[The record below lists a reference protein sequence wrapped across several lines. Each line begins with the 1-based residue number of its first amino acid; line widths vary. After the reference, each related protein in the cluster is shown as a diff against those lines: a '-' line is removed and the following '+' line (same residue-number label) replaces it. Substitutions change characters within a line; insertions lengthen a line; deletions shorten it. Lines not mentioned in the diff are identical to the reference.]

1 MVYAFKD
8 IILRKSACGLHQIAQ
23 RAHSR
28 EKVYELSS

>member
-8 IILRKSACGLHQIAQ
+8 IILSVCGLHQIAQ